1 MEDNVK
7 KKYQEL
13 ANTSDEVNQG
23 SVRDNYY
30 QMAKNQEYSSLLDKE
45 IELENA
51 KAAAFKQTNNQMAA
65 QGFST
70 QGYGSSVQSGIGN
83 RYLTAYENANAAY
96 QTNINNLNQ
105 QQRQEQLNEAN
116 DRFESIT
123 TMLSQAETL
132 DQMYGLLSDYGYGV
146 ITEDE
151 NGNSVFNW
159 NNKPKEISDDDWNE
173 LRYYFNLQKYS
184 IENSQTRNYATYNS
198 IDSLNNATY
207 TNDKGNVETLGD
219 HFAEEVKVIW
229 HHASAGEYNEGDAIK
244 ITNGE
249 GNTIFMQWTASGF
262 RTIDETAY
270 NSAPSQYTLTRG
282 KSKNNE
288 YTKVK

>member
-70 QGYGSSVQSGIGN
+70 QGYGSSVHSGMGN
-83 RYLTAYENANAAY
+83 KYLAAYENAKTAY
-96 QTNINNLNQ
+96 QTNVNNLNQ

-116 DRFESIT
+116 DRFGSVT

-132 DQMYGLLSDYGYGV
+132 DQMYGLLSDYGYGT

-159 NNKPKEISDDDWNE
+159 NNKPKDISDDDWNQM
-173 LRYYFNLQKYS
+173 RYYFNLQKYS
-184 IENSQTRNYATYNS
+184 IENSQARNYTTYGNL
-198 IDSLNNATY
+198 DSWKSASFVRENGSAHTI
-207 TNDKGNVETLGD
+207 GD
-219 HFAEEVKVIW
+219 EFAYESDALWANI
-229 HHASAGEYNEGDAIK
+229 SAGKYAYGTTVMMKNGAGDVIYV
-244 ITNGE
+244 
-249 GNTIFMQWTASGF
+249 QWTQNGLRMVDKSVYD
-262 RTIDETAY
+262 T
-270 NSAPSQYTLTRG
+270 SANTDKLIW
-282 KSKNNE
+282 NE
-288 YTKVK
+288 NVSNK